1 MVVLAKCAKGD
12 CSALRAP
19 AISAGIRNPGCR
31 PAYSCWLG
39 CQMYRQLCVQARG
52 LSVRLTTLSG
62 QKKNSCLLFLRD
74 RSETSAVPLLLLS
87 KNSLSIPSFFK
98 YEKLTGNTLTG
109 VNRTSYLEHFQWL
122 APGGLSVTRCLQLF
136 TSQLLSER
144 PSLRAFPSSQGI
156 FKTALYYSHRFSKV
170 KRI

>member
-1 MVVLAKCAKGD
+1 MVVLAKCAKGDCSARCAKGD

-19 AISAGIRNPGCR
+19 AISAGIRNPGFR

-52 LSVRLTTLSG
+52 LSVPPDNHFRG
-62 QKKNSCLLFLRD
+62 KKNSCLLFFKRPEAKLLRYH
-74 RSETSAVPLLLLS
+74 SYCCQ

-109 VNRTSYLEHFQWL
+109 VNRTSLL
-122 APGGLSVTRCLQLF
+122 GTLSVVSSGRIVCNAV
-136 TSQLLSER
+136 SA
-144 PSLRAFPSSQGI
+144 AFHQSA
-156 FKTALYYSHRFSKV
+156 AL
-170 KRI
+170 

>member
-1 MVVLAKCAKGD
+1 MVVLAKCAKGDCSARCAKGDCSARCTKGD

-19 AISAGIRNPGCR
+19 AISAGIRNPGFR

-39 CQMYRQLCVQARG
+39 CQMYRQPCVQARG

-62 QKKNSCLLFLRD
+62 QKKTPVSYFLRD

-109 VNRTSYLEHFQWL
+109 VNRTSLL
-122 APGGLSVTRCLQLF
+122 GTLSVVSSGRIVCNAV
-136 TSQLLSER
+136 SA
-144 PSLRAFPSSQGI
+144 AFHQPA
-156 FKTALYYSHRFSKV
+156 AL
-170 KRI
+170 

>member
-1 MVVLAKCAKGD
+1 MVLAKCAKGDCPARCAKGD

-19 AISAGIRNPGCR
+19 AISASIRNPGCR

-62 QKKNSCLLFLRD
+62 QKK
-74 RSETSAVPLLLLS
+74 LLS
-87 KNSLSIPSFFK
+87 LIFQETEAKLLRYHSYCCQKNSLSIPSFFK

-109 VNRTSYLEHFQWL
+109 VNRTSLL
-122 APGGLSVTRCLQLF
+122 GTLSVVSSGRIVCNAV
-136 TSQLLSER
+136 SA
-144 PSLRAFPSSQGI
+144 AFHQPA
-156 FKTALYYSHRFSKV
+156 AL
-170 KRI
+170 

>member
-19 AISAGIRNPGCR
+19 AISAGIRNPGFR
-31 PAYSCWLG
+31 PAYSCGLG

-62 QKKNSCLLFLRD
+62 QKKTPVSYFLRD

-87 KNSLSIPSFFK
+87 KKQPLDP
-98 YEKLTGNTLTG
+98 
-109 VNRTSYLEHFQWL
+109 VVFQ
-122 APGGLSVTRCLQLF
+122 
-136 TSQLLSER
+136 
-144 PSLRAFPSSQGI
+144 I
-156 FKTALYYSHRFSKV
+156 
-170 KRI
+170 

>member
-1 MVVLAKCAKGD
+1 MVLAKCAKGD

-19 AISAGIRNPGCR
+19 AISAGIRNLGFR

-39 CQMYRQLCVQARG
+39 CQMYSLFI
-52 LSVRLTTLSG
+52 RLTTLSG
-62 QKKNSCLLFLRD
+62 QKKTPVSYFLRD

-109 VNRTSYLEHFQWL
+109 VNRTSLL
-122 APGGLSVTRCLQLF
+122 GTLSVVSSGRIVCNAV
-136 TSQLLSER
+136 SA
-144 PSLRAFPSSQGI
+144 AFHQPA
-156 FKTALYYSHRFSKV
+156 AL
-170 KRI
+170 

>member
-1 MVVLAKCAKGD
+1 MVLAKCAKGD

-19 AISAGIRNPGCR
+19 AISAGIRNPGFR

-52 LSVRLTTLSG
+52 LSVPPDNHFRGKKKLLSLIF
-62 QKKNSCLLFLRD
+62 KRS

-109 VNRTSYLEHFQWL
+109 VNRTSLL
-122 APGGLSVTRCLQLF
+122 GTLSVVSSGRIVCNAV
-136 TSQLLSER
+136 SA
-144 PSLRAFPSSQGI
+144 AFHQPA
-156 FKTALYYSHRFSKV
+156 AL
-170 KRI
+170 